1 MRYPLYYN
9 YTYDEQGRRK
19 KVGKDVDHIDL
30 AHQDHT
36 VMLTAATRKHVPG
49 MLTDVVSAEPMYI
62 RKGSSYVLEYMLMD
76 STGRSMLLDAK
87 NID

>member
-1 MRYPLYYN
+1 
-9 YTYDEQGRRK
+9 
-19 KVGKDVDHIDL
+19 
-30 AHQDHT
+30 
-36 VMLTAATRKHVPG
+36 
-49 MLTDVVSAEPMYI
+49 MYI